1 MADGLRRWS
10 TPEPIGQDHDSADFD
25 CGEPSLD
32 EWLRKR
38 ALSNLM
44 LGASRTYVVCE
55 SGSRRIS
62 GYYALSMGQ
71 IANADAT
78 GPMRRNM
85 PSHIPAVVMGRLAI
99 DRRAQGLGL
108 GAFLLKDAVERAIDA
123 ATHVSAR
130 LSLVH
135 ALSPEAEA
143 FYLHHGFTRLP
154 VKSPMLA
161 LDLLKFGTIR
171 RSIVD

>member
-1 MADGLRRWS
+1 VADGLRHWP
-10 TPEPIGQDHDSADFD
+10 TPELIRKDHDFTEFD

-44 LGASRTYVVCE
+44 LGASRTYVVCDP
-55 SGSRRIS
+55 GSRRVS

-85 PSHIPAVVMGRLAI
+85 PAHIPAVVMGRLAI

-108 GAFLLKDAVERAIDA
+108 GARLLKGAVDRAIDA
-123 ATHVSAR
+123 TTYVSAR
-130 LSLVH
+130 LFLVH
-135 ALSPEAEA
+135 ALSPEAET

-154 VKSPMLA
+154 VKSPALA
-161 LDLLKFGTIR
+161 LDLLKFAASAGP
-171 RSIVD
+171 

>member
-1 MADGLRRWS
+1 M
-10 TPEPIGQDHDSADFD
+10 PISREHDTTEFD
-25 CGEPSLD
+25 SGESSLD

-38 ALSNLM
+38 AWTNLL

-55 SGSRRIS
+55 VGSAVVR

-71 IANADAT
+71 IANAEAA

-85 PSHIPAVVMGRLAI
+85 PSHIPAVVMGRLAV
-99 DRRAQGLGL
+99 DRRAHRQGLGR
-108 GAFLLKDAVERAIDA
+108 LLLADAVDRALEA
-123 ATHVSAR
+123 SNHVSAR
-130 LSLVH
+130 LLLVH

-154 VKSPMLA
+154 VPSPTLA
-161 LDLLKFGTIR
+161 LDLVKYATL
-171 RSIVD
+171 RSTMQQTSITQP

>member
-1 MADGLRRWS
+1 MVDDQPRWS
-10 TPEPIGQDHDSADFD
+10 IPEPIGQDHETFDFD

-55 SGSRRIS
+55 FGSRRVR

-78 GPMRRNM
+78 GPMRRSM
-85 PSHIPAVVMGRLAI
+85 PSHIPAVVMGRIAI
-99 DRRAQGLGL
+99 DRRAQGSGL
-108 GAFLLKDAVERAIDA
+108 GAFLLADAVERASDA
-123 ATHVSAR
+123 AKQVSAR
-130 LSLVH
+130 LFLVH

-143 FYLHHGFTRLP
+143 FYLRHGFTRLP
-154 VKSPMLA
+154 VQSTTPA
-161 LDLLKFGTIR
+161 LDLVKFASMRG
-171 RSIVD
+171 SPQA